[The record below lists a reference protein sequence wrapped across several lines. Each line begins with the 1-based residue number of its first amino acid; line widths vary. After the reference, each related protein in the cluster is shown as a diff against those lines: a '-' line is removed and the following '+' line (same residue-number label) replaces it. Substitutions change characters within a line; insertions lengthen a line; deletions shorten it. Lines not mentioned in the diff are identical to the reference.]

1 MGKKRLYLGGL
12 SALECWTAAALG
24 MAPWPRKTRIAT
36 FGEFSSTDR
45 DVLAHDPGS
54 KGAITLP
61 YSVVVPRRG
70 NNLRSK
76 TCVRKRMAEPFP
88 AGSFFD
94 CGNSVYIAS
103 PELCVIHFAEH
114 ASLWQ
119 TTLLCCELFGRYA
132 IDPANKG
139 LVVRD
144 PLSSA
149 TSLFAYCS
157 RANRTPGVKTALEAA
172 RLSVDN
178 SYSPMESKLALLLS
192 APGTRGCFGLP
203 KPVMNKEVS
212 IHDNSSSTTLTRK
225 PDLLWE
231 EHGIALE
238 YESRA
243 HHEGE
248 ANIDRDSRRRNA
260 LVHQG
265 LTVYTATAAQVFDQA
280 SMSALARTIALA
292 LKMRPVPRVADFSA
306 RFARAHSEIMRA
318 DALCLRPAI
327 PQTPLP
333 FQWRQDG

>member
-88 AGSFFD
+88 TGSFFD
-94 CGNSVYIAS
+94 CGNNVYIAS
-103 PELCVIHFAEH
+103 PELCAIHFAEH

-132 IDPANKG
+132 INPASKE
-139 LVVRD
+139 LVTRA

-149 TSLFAYCS
+149 TSLSVYCS

-178 SYSPMESKLALLLS
+178 SYSPWSRSWHCCCPHPAPAGAS
-192 APGTRGCFGLP
+192 AFRSP
-203 KPVMNKEVS
+203 S
-212 IHDNSSSTTLTRK
+212 
-225 PDLLWE
+225 
-231 EHGIALE
+231 
-238 YESRA
+238 
-243 HHEGE
+243 
-248 ANIDRDSRRRNA
+248 
-260 LVHQG
+260 
-265 LTVYTATAAQVFDQA
+265 
-280 SMSALARTIALA
+280 
-292 LKMRPVPRVADFSA
+292 
-306 RFARAHSEIMRA
+306 
-318 DALCLRPAI
+318 
-327 PQTPLP
+327 
-333 FQWRQDG
+333 